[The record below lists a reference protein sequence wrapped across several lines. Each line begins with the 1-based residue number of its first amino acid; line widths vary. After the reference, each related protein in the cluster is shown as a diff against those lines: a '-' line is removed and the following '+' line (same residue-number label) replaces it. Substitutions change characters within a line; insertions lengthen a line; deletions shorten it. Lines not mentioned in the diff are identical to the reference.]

1 MSISHGESSKISSE
15 NGKYKIGD
23 ERYERADEKADVPS
37 TSGAEAMSTSRTRIR
52 IWRRISDSESEEEKP
67 YKSRNALDISKSKVK

>member
-23 ERYERADEKADVPS
+23 ERYERTDEKADVPS

-52 IWRRISDSESEEEKP
+52 IWRRISDSESEEDSFEPMRKV
-67 YKSRNALDISKSKVK
+67 ADSKSKVNK